1 MNDTIPL
8 EPISSSMQT
17 EHFKKCSMQIKIS
30 DYCSEDSVSIWTNGL
45 LYINISL
52 ISWTY
57 KVIVFKSLFPSYIY
71 VSTMVYTTS
80 LPYKYN
86 SVTDFSQLTAVVTTS
101 PRTCSILFIFKS
113 PFWSI
118 NLLLIMLVM
127 YNPILPQT
135 NTLNPSHSMGLCLE
149 MEILWR

>member
-1 MNDTIPL
+1 MLKHFIHEWHYPFL

-17 EHFKKCSMQIKIS
+17 EHLKNAYMHFLSAYMKKSLMQIKIS
-30 DYCSEDSVSIWTNGL
+30 DYCSEDSVSICTNGL

-71 VSTMVYTTS
+71 VSTMIYTTS

-86 SVTDFSQLTAVVTTS
+86 SVTDFS
-101 PRTCSILFIFKS
+101 
-113 PFWSI
+113 
-118 NLLLIMLVM
+118 N
-127 YNPILPQT
+127 
-135 NTLNPSHSMGLCLE
+135 
-149 MEILWR
+149 